1 MEEEQL
7 TLSQSTPEP
16 PPEEPA
22 AEQSATGILPEL
34 LEDFARRELE
44 LLNQTYGLELPELAA
59 LREEP
64 EGTRVLALFERGVP
78 LPDAYAVVHL
88 AEITAK
94 REQAAKQAALN
105 AVNGRAHLRRT
116 TGVPV
121 QEAAVPAEVYEQY
134 RAMMPGWSDS
144 KIRRSYQEYKKGEM

>member
-7 TLSQSTPEP
+7 TLSQSTPEL

-64 EGTRVLALFERGVP
+64 EGTRVLAP
-78 LPDAYAVVHL
+78 
-88 AEITAK
+88 
-94 REQAAKQAALN
+94 AAKVITKRL
-105 AVNGRAHLRRT
+105 L
-116 TGVPV
+116 
-121 QEAAVPAEVYEQY
+121 
-134 RAMMPGWSDS
+134 
-144 KIRRSYQEYKKGEM
+144 